1 MLGGMAKKEFP
12 FDPLRASRL
21 VGRPSTRSQ
30 ELSQTEAR
38 TAPDTLIQ
46 ALQQAS
52 PHSEPRISKEERA
65 DLQAVVLDAIETL
78 QPWEHWLLNAL
89 LFERMS
95 LREVEHVLGIPK
107 TTVARKRDRILSK
120 LKHELS
126 VHPLVR
132 EYLQDDRPRD

>member
-1 MLGGMAKKEFP
+1 MLVGMAKKEFP

-21 VGRPSTRSQ
+21 VR

-38 TAPDTLIQ
+38 AAPDTLIQ

-52 PHSEPRISKEERA
+52 PHSEPRVSKQERA
-65 DLQAVVLDAIETL
+65 DLQEVVLDALETL
-78 QPWEHWLLNAL
+78 EPWEHWLLNAL

-95 LREVEHVLGIPK
+95 LRQVEYVLGMPK
-107 TTVARKRDRILSK
+107 TTVARKRDRILGK

-126 VHPLVR
+126 IHPSVQ
-132 EYLQDDRPRD
+132 EYLRDNRPRD

>member
-12 FDPLRASRL
+12 YDPLSF
-21 VGRPSTRSQ
+21 GGKSKEISEHSNT
-30 ELSQTEAR
+30 
-38 TAPDTLIQ
+38 PDTLLQ

-52 PHSEPRISKEERA
+52 PHSEPRVSKQERA

-78 QPWEHWLLNAL
+78 EPWEHWLLNAL

-107 TTVARKRDRILSK
+107 TTVARKRDRILNK